1 MSGLSFSFLCD
12 LGGSE
17 QDGGSGSDL
26 SSGEIPV
33 SSYFLKFGADF
44 FCLVPS

>member
-1 MSGLSFSFLCD
+1 MSGLLLLFISA
-12 LGGSE
+12 LGCSE